1 MKVSAKNIAR
11 KAKLS
16 DTEPL
21 LKMHQH
27 KPQNTQQHAKGAAK
41 ATPKV
46 DAQETVSLKV
56 GEKDDVFKRQSGQVL
71 QRLTKPEIQ
80 KKPVETI
87 QKAEATVQRKESHE
101 RQVRMG
107 LRPAV
112 QTKLTVNQPGDRHE
126 QEADSMASKVMRMSD
141 AEVKRSAEPEVKRKQ
156 AAAPAFGEIQKK
168 ESAGIQRRG
177 EGVPQINAETQAAIQ
192 SPSGGQ
198 KMPPSVQR
206 FMEKRFKVDFSQ
218 VQIHNDA
225 QSAVLN
231 NRLGAKAFTFK
242 NHIHFS
248 RGAYQ
253 PETSAGKELLAH
265 ELTHVVQ
272 QGYAVKRKPEPAISR
287 APAKVQRLGVSDAL
301 DYFADKAYNIP
312 GYRMFCILLGVNPI
326 NMRAEERNAANIL
339 RAVVEFLPGGNI
351 ITRVLDQYGVFE
363 KAGAWVEGQL
373 STLGISG
380 ASIRAAINQFLD
392 SLGWRDIFDLGGV
405 WDRAKKIF
413 TDPITRIITFV
424 KNLFSAILEMIR
436 QAVLMPL
443 AKLAQG
449 TRGYDLLK
457 AVLGKDPITGEVVP
471 QTADNLIGGFMKLIG
486 QEEIYENL
494 KKGNAVAKALAWFK
508 TVLKGVVAFVTGLP
522 ALIIK
527 TLTSL
532 TINDFL
538 SLSALYDKVVKPF
551 VNFVGD
557 FISWGLAQILELL
570 KILFSVVAPGVM
582 PYITKAQAAF
592 STILK
597 NPVRFIGN
605 LVKAGKL
612 GFQNFAS
619 NILTHLKTALIKWLV
634 GPLAEAGV
642 HIPKSFDLLEIVKLV
657 LSVLGLTWQNIRA
670 KLVKIIPEP
679 VLVALEKTASV
690 LVTLV
695 KDGPAAAWEQIKGE
709 LSELKDQLIAK
720 ITEMVSLEVVKAAVI
735 KLASMLNPVGA
746 VIQAII
752 SIYNT
757 IMFFVE
763 KINQI
768 AATVASFIDS
778 IAAIAS
784 GQVDAAAK
792 KVESTMANTL
802 TIIIAFLAKFAGVG
816 GIPAKLVGIVK
827 KIRQPI
833 DKGLDKIVGWLG
845 GMLKK
850 LASSVAQAGLPS
862 DPNERFK
869 QGLELAEKS
878 VNKFAGKKVGKAVLI
893 PLLAA
898 IKLRYGFQELNV
910 YASEGVWWID
920 AVLNPKSKKK
930 TNVEIEGGST
940 GKQKTMPLM
949 TVNFEVKK
957 EIQKE
962 YDKNN
967 VSLWTHYVDQL
978 LLQETKLKSMKI
990 KTWMANINNFY
1001 GNTSLKII
1009 KQGRSKEGDAR
1020 AAQIRYRL
1028 INDKAKELMSST
1040 PTLNKDQAIALAKDY
1055 WSDQAVLHL
1064 LDQGGGG
1071 EGTELVGDLFNGGVS
1086 LEAYLGNA
1094 RVDYSIGASWPTR
1107 AKELRTKIEENVD
1120 SSVLG
1125 DIEMNI
1131 VLKPVKK

>member
-1 MKVSAKNIAR
+1 
-11 KAKLS
+11 
-16 DTEPL
+16 
-21 LKMHQH
+21 MHQH

-41 ATPKV
+41 VTPKV
-46 DAQETVSLKV
+46 GAHETVSLKV
-56 GEKDDVFKRQSGQVL
+56 GEKDDVFKRQSDQVL
-71 QRLTKPEIQ
+71 QRLTKPEVQ
-80 KKPVETI
+80 KKPVETV
-87 QKAEATVQRKESHE
+87 QKQEATVQRKESHE
-101 RQVRMG
+101 KQVGMG

-126 QEADSMASKVMRMSD
+126 QEADSMASKVMRMTD
-141 AEVKRSAEPEVKRKQ
+141 TEVKRSAEPEVKRK
-156 AAAPAFGEIQKK
+156 PATT
-168 ESAGIQRRG
+168 AIQRKSD
-177 EGVPQINAETQAAIQ
+177 GVPEINAETQAAIQ

-198 KMPPSVQR
+198 KMSPSVQR

-218 VQIHNDA
+218 VQIHNDGQA
-225 QSAVLN
+225 AVLS

-272 QGYAVKRKPEPAISR
+272 QGFAVKRKPEPAISR
-287 APAKVQRLGVSDAL
+287 APVKVQRLGISDAL
-301 DYFADKAYNIP
+301 DYFADKAYLIP

-339 RAVVEFLPGGNI
+339 RAIVEFLPGGNL

-457 AVLGKDPITGEVVP
+457 AVLGKDPITGEAVP

-494 KKGNAVAKALAWFK
+494 KKGNAVARALAWFK

-522 ALIIK
+522 ALIIS

-532 TINDFL
+532 TVNDFL

-597 NPVRFIGN
+597 NPVGFIGN

-612 GFQNFAS
+612 GFQKFAD

-634 GPLAEAGV
+634 GPLADAGV
-642 HIPKSFDLLEIVKLV
+642 YIPKSFDLLEIIKLV
-657 LSVLGLTWQNIRA
+657 LSVLGLTWQNIRT

-679 VLVALEKTASV
+679 VLVVLEKTAGV

-695 KDGPAAAWEQIKGE
+695 KDGPAAAWQEIKNE

-720 ITEMVSLEVVKAAVI
+720 MTEMVSMEVVKAAVI

-757 IMFFVE
+757 VMFFVE

-778 IAAIAS
+778 ISAIAS
-784 GQVDAAAK
+784 GQVENAAK

-816 GIPAKLVGIVK
+816 GIPTKLVGIVK

-833 DKGLDKIVGWLG
+833 DKGLDKIVGWIG

-850 LASSVAQAGLPS
+850 LMGKDKKDERTEEQKTKDLASAVKDSNEILKNKKYSQREIISELEKLKSKYKLTSISLINRNKNLYYAKISINPES
-862 DPNERFK
+862 DSKDE
-869 QGLELAEKS
+869 ELAFKT
-878 VNKFAGKKVGKAVLI
+878 
-893 PLLAA
+893 
-898 IKLRYGFQELNV
+898 ELFTV
-910 YASEGVWWID
+910 A
-920 AVLNPKSKKK
+920 
-930 TNVEIEGGST
+930 T
-940 GKQKTMPLM
+940 GKQ
-949 TVNFEVKK
+949 VEVVKSGDVIIPIRK
-957 EIQKE
+957 ITIYVMGKVEKYDHNELKRLQEFKQQNRKE
-962 YDKNN
+962 YDKNASN
-967 VSLWTHYVDQL
+967 EEALERIKAQKHNFERSQAMLAEVLKSGLRDDVSTVNSLVTAIIAAGEGATVEPDRGGASGSATI
-978 LLQETKLKSMKI
+978 ETPKTKLSIDGKFKVLPD
-990 KTWMANINNFY
+990 
-1001 GNTSLKII
+1001 G
-1009 KQGRSKEGDAR
+1009 SK
-1020 AAQIRYRL
+1020 
-1028 INDKAKELMSST
+1028 
-1040 PTLNKDQAIALAKDY
+1040 
-1055 WSDQAVLHL
+1055 
-1064 LDQGGGG
+1064 
-1071 EGTELVGDLFNGGVS
+1071 
-1086 LEAYLGNA
+1086 YLTT
-1094 RVDYSIGASWPTR
+1094 V
-1107 AKELRTKIEENVD
+1107 
-1120 SSVLG
+1120 
-1125 DIEMNI
+1125 I
-1131 VLKPVKK
+1131 VKPV

>member
-1 MKVSAKNIAR
+1 
-11 KAKLS
+11 
-16 DTEPL
+16 
-21 LKMHQH
+21 MHQH

-56 GEKDDVFKRQSGQVL
+56 GEKDDVFKRQSDQVL

-87 QKAEATVQRKESHE
+87 QKAEASVQRKESHE

-107 LRPAV
+107 LRAAV

-156 AAAPAFGEIQKK
+156 AAAPTVGEIQKK
-168 ESAGIQRRG
+168 ESAGIQRKG
-177 EGVPQINAETQAAIQ
+177 DGVPQIHAETQAAILN
-192 SPSGGQ
+192 PSGGQ

-206 FMEKRFKVDFSQ
+206 FMEKRFKVDFSR
-218 VQIHNDA
+218 VQIHNDDQA
-225 QSAVLN
+225 AVLS

-380 ASIRAAINQFLD
+380 ASIRAAINKFLD

-508 TVLKGVVAFVTGLP
+508 TVLKGVVAFVAGLP

-551 VNFVGD
+551 VTFVGN

-612 GFQNFAS
+612 GFQKFAN

-695 KDGPAAAWEQIKGE
+695 KDGPAAAWQEIKSE

-784 GQVDAAAK
+784 GQVEAAAK

-850 LASSVAQAGLPS
+850 LMGKDKKDTRTEAQKKVDLDKAIAEANMLLSAKDASPQKVRKLLPAIKDKYS
-862 DPNERFK
+862 MTV
-869 QGLELAEKS
+869 LELGLVKDNTYRINGE
-878 VNKFAGKKVGKAVLI
+878 I
-893 PLLAA
+893 
-898 IKLRYGFQELNV
+898 
-910 YASEGVWWID
+910 
-920 AVLNPKSKKK
+920 NPKNSGPDYQM
-930 TNVEIEGGST
+930 VESIEELVADA
-940 GKQKTMPLM
+940 P
-949 TVNFEVKK
+949 K
-957 EIQKE
+957 EIKA
-962 YDKNN
+962 
-967 VSLWTHYVDQL
+967 QL
-978 LLQETKLKSMKI
+978 IEKI
-990 KTWMANINNFY
+990 K
-1001 GNTSLKII
+1001 S
-1009 KQGRSKEGDAR
+1009 
-1020 AAQIRYRL
+1020 AQ
-1028 INDKAKELMSST
+1028 SS
-1040 PTLNKDQAIALAKDY
+1040 QQLAMQVQQIVRK
-1055 WSDQAVLHL
+1055 
-1064 LDQGGGG
+1064 GGG
-1071 EGTELVGDLFNGGVS
+1071 E
-1086 LEAYLGNA
+1086 
-1094 RVDYSIGASWPTR
+1094 
-1107 AKELRTKIEENVD
+1107 
-1120 SSVLG
+1120 
-1125 DIEMNI
+1125 
-1131 VLKPVKK
+1131 KPVKRHRRKVVAVTELESGDFASTISGFNSLTKRQKEGVAAKMGISLSQNIDRVKEFYEANRETFRELGYTEPLKRPGDPKSIPGAGSMSHAEKQAEALESTAIGVSQDVCKEDCYPYFYALAVIKKTHIVIADPSGVYVFYPNGTVKLKAM